1 MSLLM
6 AEKDQPMFRDFL
18 GLSHMDEVKQAEFP
32 SSNALQD
39 FRSGPSLKVEV
50 DPETFAT
57 RASSGTVGQVE
68 TRNSPDFV
76 SPPFGLAPATTSA
89 EPVYWQRGKAGA
101 IQHHGIKSA
110 FYKPDLDSSK
120 LSKKRE
126 SPCGRES
133 LQDRL
138 VEALESSRSQKTAR
152 YDKQKKEKVLDYRE
166 SPPSANDLHLSMQ
179 PPQPST
185 KSPTWYQQNLKP
197 DVSNRQGKKTES
209 LKPLFSNPGLPIRC
223 LRPSHAITET
233 AAATAPKESSPQIG
247 HPAEDEGSRT
257 GLKSSPLVGLLRNA
271 GLLHESAAPAATG
284 SSGPPPASKQ
294 LKSSTRSGD
303 SMLPSGNQGASPAS
317 RQLTIFYGGQAHVYD
332 DISPEKAEAIVAL
345 AGSDGRSWCTTYS
358 PRPTASAPD
367 SASEGSLMRLEKN
380 KDKAVKSGGGK
391 LDLSSEVQ
399 TLLRGLAQSGIRKD
413 RPL

>member
-1 MSLLM
+1 M

-152 YDKQKKEKVLDYRE
+152 FDKQKKEKVLDYRE
-166 SPPSANDLHLSMQ
+166 SPPSASDLHLSMQ

-223 LRPSHAITET
+223 LRPSHAIAET
-233 AAATAPKESSPQIG
+233 AAATAPKENSPQIG

-303 SMLPSGNQGASPAS
+303 FMLPSGYLYLKSVQFFSSTDMDGVCCMGSEP
-317 RQLTIFYGGQAHVYD
+317 FHV
-332 DISPEKAEAIVAL
+332 
-345 AGSDGRSWCTTYS
+345 WC
-358 PRPTASAPD
+358 
-367 SASEGSLMRLEKN
+367 
-380 KDKAVKSGGGK
+380 V
-391 LDLSSEVQ
+391 
-399 TLLRGLAQSGIRKD
+399 
-413 RPL
+413 